1 MPIFVLLQ
9 IPRHMCGIAGY
20 ISLNNK
26 FTGQQLKEAAAVMA
40 HRGPD
45 ADGFYFSPGN
55 KIGFAHRRLS
65 ILDLST
71 AANQPMFSA
80 DGRYCIVFN
89 GEVYNFNEL
98 KQQLKD
104 KGASLK
110 TTSDTEVILELF
122 AQTGPSCLATMNGM
136 FAFAIYDKEENKVTV
151 CRDHVGIKPLF
162 YYADEQNLV
171 FASELKVIRTL
182 VDDQLSVCEKAM
194 PYFLHLGF
202 IPEPLTIYNN
212 TYKFPAAH
220 YAEIDLNGNSLAA
233 VSPKPFWQLDS
244 KIEATVVSDETIA
257 KKQLHELLYDS
268 VKKQLISDVPIG
280 TFLSGGIDSSLVTA
294 IAAAVNGSDRIK
306 TFSIAIDDGKYNES
320 EFAQQVAGHLQ
331 TDHHEFAVKEK
342 EVMELVDKLIPAYD
356 EPFADSSAFP
366 TMMVSRLAR
375 KHVTVALSGDG
386 GDELFHGYGMYQWAK
401 RLSNPLTPFTK
412 APLYAASKLMGDKYQ
427 RAGNLYD
434 FADSANIITHVFSQ
448 EQYYFKENELS
459 SLLVNT
465 NFDFTAINEQS
476 STARK
481 LSPAEKQSLWDFDHY
496 LKDDLL
502 VKVDRASMQYSLESR
517 VPLLDYRLVEFAY
530 NLSPELKIKN
540 GTMKYLLKEV
550 LYDHVPKKI
559 FDRPKWGFSI
569 PLNKWLHTDLKYLVD
584 RYTLQQVIEKH
595 NMVNYT
601 AVKKLKEQYQGGKK
615 HLFNRLWLIIVLHWW
630 LEENL

>member
-1 MPIFVLLQ
+1 
-9 IPRHMCGIAGY
+9 MCGIAGY
-20 ISLNNK
+20 ISLQNK
-26 FTGQQLKEAAAVMA
+26 FTQQQLKDAAAVMQ

-45 ADGFYFSPGN
+45 ADGFYFSTGN
-55 KIGFAHRRLS
+55 KVGFAHRRLS

-71 AANQPMFSA
+71 AANQPMLSA

-122 AQTGPSCLATMNGM
+122 AQEGPACFARMNGM
-136 FAFAIYDKEENKVTV
+136 FAFAIYDKRENKVTL

-162 YYADEQNLV
+162 YYVAEDSFV
-171 FASELKVIRTL
+171 FASELKVIRS
-182 VDDQLSVCEKAM
+182 VIGDQLPVNSEAI

-202 IPEPLTIYNN
+202 IPEPMTIYKN
-212 TYKFPAAH
+212 TYKFPSAH
-220 YAEIDLNGNSLAA
+220 YAEIDVNTNSIAA
-233 VSPKPFWQLDS
+233 ITPKPFWKLED
-244 KIEATVVSDETIA
+244 KISSRVVNDEGIA

-268 VKKQLISDVPIG
+268 VKKQLVSDVPIG
-280 TFLSGGIDSSLVTA
+280 TFLSGGVDSSLVTA
-294 IAAAVNGSDRIK
+294 IAANVNGNDKIK
-306 TFSIAIDDGKYNES
+306 TFSIAIDDGKYNEAK
-320 EFAQQVAGHLQ
+320 FARQVADHLK

-342 EVMELVDKLIPAYD
+342 EVMELVDKLVPAYD

-401 RLSNPLTPFTK
+401 RLNNPLTAVAKT
-412 APLYAASKLMGDKYQ
+412 PLYAASKLMGNKYQ

-434 FADSANIITHVFSQ
+434 YADASNITTHVFSQ

-459 SLLVNT
+459 SFLVNN
-465 NFDFTAINEQS
+465 NFDLSGINKQPRLARELSAAERQS
-476 STARK
+476 F
-481 LSPAEKQSLWDFDHY
+481 WDFNHY

-530 NLSPELKIKN
+530 NVSAGLKIKD
-540 GTMKYLLKEV
+540 GTMKYLLKQV
-550 LYDHVPKKI
+550 LYGHVPKEI
-559 FDRPKWGFSI
+559 FDRPKWGFTI
-569 PLNKWLHTDLKYLVD
+569 PLGKWLNTDLKYLLD
-584 RYTLQQVIEKH
+584 KYTSQTVIEKY
-595 NMVNYT
+595 NVVNYE
-601 AVKKLKEQYQGGKK
+601 AVKKLRQQYQNGKDY
-615 HLFNRLWLIIVLHWW
+615 LYNRLWLIIVLHWW
-630 LEENL
+630 LEENHN

>member
-1 MPIFVLLQ
+1 
-9 IPRHMCGIAGY
+9 MCGIAGY
-20 ISLNNK
+20 ISLTNQ
-26 FTGQQLKEAAAVMA
+26 FTPQQLKDATAVMQ

-45 ADGFYFSPGN
+45 ADGFYFSNDN

-65 ILDLST
+65 ILDLSN
-71 AANQPMFSA
+71 AANQPMISA

-122 AQTGPSCLATMNGM
+122 AQQGTASFALLNGM
-136 FAFAIYDKEENKVTV
+136 FAFAIHDKQENKIILS
-151 CRDHVGIKPLF
+151 RDHVGIKPLF
-162 YYADEQNLV
+162 YYVNENNFV
-171 FASELKVIRTL
+171 FASELKVIKKIMGDR
-182 VDDQLSVCEKAM
+182 LSVCGRSI

-212 TYKFPAAH
+212 TYKFPSAH
-220 YAEIDLNGNSLAA
+220 YTEIDLNAGSISI
-233 VSPKPFWQLDS
+233 SPKSFWRLAN
-244 KIEATVVSDETIA
+244 KISEDVISDESIA
-257 KKQLHELLYDS
+257 KNQLNDLLYDS

-294 IAAAVNGSDRIK
+294 IAAKVSGSDKIK
-306 TFSIAIDDGKYNES
+306 SFSIAIDDGKYNES
-320 EFAQQVAGHLQ
+320 KFAKQVAAHLK

-386 GDELFHGYGMYQWAK
+386 GDELFHGYGMYQWAT
-401 RLSNPLTPFTK
+401 RLSKPLAAIAKTS
-412 APLYAASKLMGDKYQ
+412 LYAASKLMGNKYQ

-434 FADSANIITHVFSQ
+434 YDESKNITTHIFSQ
-448 EQYYFKENELS
+448 EQYYFKENELAALLTNS
-459 SLLVNT
+459 S
-465 NFDFTAINEQS
+465 FDFTSINEQPQLN
-476 STARK
+476 RK
-481 LSPAEKQSLWDFDHY
+481 LSAAERQSFWDFNHY

-530 NLSPELKIKN
+530 NISPALKIKD
-540 GTMKYLLKEV
+540 GVMKYLLKEV
-550 LYDHVPKKI
+550 LYTHVPKEI
-559 FDRPKWGFSI
+559 FDRPKWGFAI
-569 PLNKWLHTDLKYLVD
+569 PLVKWLNADLKYLVD
-584 RYTLQQVIEKH
+584 KYASLAVIEKY
-595 NMVNYT
+595 NVVNYDI
-601 AVKKLKEQYQGGKK
+601 VKKLKEEYHSGKDY
-615 HLFNRLWLIIVLHWW
+615 LFNRLWLIVVLHWW
-630 LEENL
+630 LEENNTPSMIE

>member
-1 MPIFVLLQ
+1 
-9 IPRHMCGIAGY
+9 MCGIAGF
-20 ISLNNK
+20 ISLNNQ
-26 FTGQQLKEAAAVMA
+26 FTQQQLKNAAAVMQ

-45 ADGFYFSPGN
+45 ADGFYFSAN
-55 KIGFAHRRLS
+55 NTVGFAHRRLS

-71 AANQPMFSA
+71 AANQPMLSA

-98 KQQLKD
+98 KNQLAD

-122 AQTGPSCLATMNGM
+122 AQKGPSCFATMNGM
-136 FAFAIYDKEENKVTV
+136 FAFAIYDTKENSVTL

-162 YYADEQNLV
+162 YYADDSSLI
-171 FASELKVIRTL
+171 FASEIKVIKKIIGDR
-182 VDDQLSVCEKAM
+182 LSVNGNAI
-194 PYFLHLGF
+194 PYFLHVGF
-202 IPEPLTIYNN
+202 IPEPLTIYNC
-212 TYKFPAAH
+212 TFKFPAAH
-220 YAEIDLNGNSLAA
+220 YAEINLNANSIAAISPTAFWKLEDKITGTVLADEA
-233 VSPKPFWQLDS
+233 V
-244 KIEATVVSDETIA
+244 A
-257 KKQLHELLYDS
+257 KKQLNELLYDA
-268 VKKQLISDVPIG
+268 VEKQLISDVPIG

-294 IAAAVNGSDRIK
+294 IAAKVSGSDKIK

-320 EFAQQVAGHLQ
+320 KFARQVAGHLK

-401 RLSNPLTPFTK
+401 RLANPLTPLTK
-412 APLYAASKLMGDKYQ
+412 VPLYAVSKLMGNKYQ

-434 FADSANIITHVFSQ
+434 YANNAHLTTHIFSQ
-448 EQYYFKENELS
+448 EQYYFKEQELQ

-465 NFDFTAINEQS
+465 AFDFSAINSQPS
-476 STARK
+476 LSRK
-481 LSPAEKQSLWDFDHY
+481 LSAAEKQSLWDFDHY

-530 NLSPELKIKN
+530 NLSPGLKIKD

-550 LYDHVPKKI
+550 LYDHVPKQI
-559 FDRPKWGFSI
+559 FERPKWGFAI
-569 PLNKWLHTDLKYLVD
+569 PLSKWLKTDLKYLLD
-584 RYTLQQVIEKH
+584 KYTSTAMIEKY
-595 NMVNYT
+595 NVVNDK
-601 AVKKLKEQYQGGKK
+601 AVKKLIAQYQSGKDY
-615 HLFNRLWLIIVLHWW
+615 LYNRIWLIIVLHWW
-630 LEENL
+630 LEENNT

>member
-1 MPIFVLLQ
+1 
-9 IPRHMCGIAGY
+9 MCGIAGY
-20 ISLNNK
+20 ISLNKK
-26 FTGQQLKEAAAVMA
+26 FTQQQLKEAADVMQ

-45 ADGFYFSPGN
+45 ADGFYFSEN
-55 KIGFAHRRLS
+55 NMVGFAHRRLS
-65 ILDLST
+65 ILDLSA

-89 GEVYNFNEL
+89 GEVYNFHEL
-98 KQQLKD
+98 KHQLKD

-122 AQTGPSCLATMNGM
+122 AQKGASCFAIMNGM
-136 FAFAIYDKEENKVTV
+136 FAFAIHDKEKNKVTI

-162 YYADEQNLV
+162 YYADENNFV
-171 FASELKVIRTL
+171 FASELKVIRS
-182 VDDQLSVCEKAM
+182 VMGDKLSVCGEAI

-212 TYKFPAAH
+212 TYKFPSAH
-220 YAEIDLNGNSLAA
+220 YAEIDLNSNSIS
-233 VSPKPFWQLDS
+233 VSPKPFWKLAD
-244 KIEATVVSDETIA
+244 KISTDVINDEPSA
-257 KKQLHELLYDS
+257 KKQLTDLLYDS

-294 IAAAVNGSDRIK
+294 IASKVNGSDKIK

-320 EFAQQVAGHLQ
+320 KFAKQVAAHLR

-342 EVMELVDKLIPAYD
+342 EVMELINKLIPAYD

-401 RLSNPLTPFTK
+401 RLSGPLTPLTK
-412 APLYAASKLMGDKYQ
+412 APLYAASKLMGNKYR

-434 FADSANIITHVFSQ
+434 YDDNIITHIFSQ

-459 SLLVNT
+459 DLLVNKS
-465 NFDFTAINEQS
+465 FDFSSINGQNLLS
-476 STARK
+476 RK
-481 LSPAEKQSLWDFDHY
+481 LSAAERQSLWDFNHY

-530 NLSPELKIKN
+530 NLSSDLKIKD

-550 LYDHVPKKI
+550 LYDHVPKEI
-559 FDRPKWGFSI
+559 FDRPKWGFAI
-569 PLNKWLHTDLKYLVD
+569 PLGKWLNTDLKYLLEK
-584 RYTLQQVIEKH
+584 YTSKAVIEKY
-595 NMVNYT
+595 NAVNYG
-601 AVKKLKEQYQGGKK
+601 AVEKLKRQYQNGKDY
-615 HLFNRLWLIIVLHWW
+615 LYNRLWLITVLHWW
-630 LEENL
+630 LEENSN

>member
-1 MPIFVLLQ
+1 
-9 IPRHMCGIAGY
+9 MCGIAGY
-20 ISLNNK
+20 ISLNNSIQPNQL
-26 FTGQQLKEAAAVMA
+26 QQAAAVMQ

-45 ADGFYFSPGN
+45 AEGFYFSNDN
-55 KIGFAHRRLS
+55 KPDSCRVGLAHRRLS
-65 ILDLST
+65 VLDLST

-98 KQQLKD
+98 KLQLND

-122 AQTGPSCLATMNGM
+122 AQRGPSCFKDMNGM
-136 FAFAIYDKEENKVTV
+136 FAFAIYDKQENIVTL

-162 YYADEQNLV
+162 YYADDTNLV
-171 FASELKVIRTL
+171 FASELKVIMNLMKDKL
-182 VDDQLSVCEKAM
+182 VINKTAI

-212 TYKFPAAH
+212 TYKFPSAH
-220 YAEIDLNGNSLAA
+220 YVQLKLNSGSFKNLSTEIKSFWKLADA
-233 VSPKPFWQLDS
+233 IQP
-244 KIEATVVSDETIA
+244 ATISDEPSA
-257 KKQLHELLYDS
+257 KKKLNELLLDA
-268 VKKQLISDVPIG
+268 VQKQLISDVPIG

-294 IAAAVNGSDRIK
+294 IAAKVSGSDKIK

-320 EFAQQVAGHLQ
+320 KFARRVAEHLQ

-401 RLSNPLTPFTK
+401 RLANPMMPLAK
-412 APLYAASKLMGDKYQ
+412 EPLYSASRLMGNKYQ
-427 RAGNLYD
+427 RAGNVYD
-434 FADSANIITHVFSQ
+434 YSKKENITTHIFSQ
-448 EQYYFKENELS
+448 EQYYFKEQELQ
-459 SLLVNT
+459 SLLANPDF
-465 NFDFTAINEQS
+465 NFEEINKQPQLK
-476 STARK
+476 RK
-481 LSPAEKQSLWDFDHY
+481 LSAVESQSFWDFNHY

-517 VPLLDYRLVEFAY
+517 VPLLDYRLAEFAY
-530 NLSPELKIKN
+530 NVDAGLKIKN

-550 LYDHVPKKI
+550 LYDYVPRQI
-559 FDRPKWGFSI
+559 FDRPKWGFTI
-569 PLNKWLHTDLKYLVD
+569 PLGKWLKTDLKYLLD
-584 RYTLQQVIEKH
+584 KYTSEEIISKYNVVSFSFIQ
-595 NMVNYT
+595 
-601 AVKKLKEQYQGGKK
+601 KLKEQYNGGKDY
-615 HLFNRLWLIIVLHWW
+615 LYNRLWLIIVLHWW
-630 LEENL
+630 LEEN

>member
-1 MPIFVLLQ
+1 
-9 IPRHMCGIAGY
+9 MCGIAGY
-20 ISLNNK
+20 ISLSNQ
-26 FTGQQLKEAAAVMA
+26 FSQQQLKDAAAVMQ

-55 KIGFAHRRLS
+55 TVGFAHRRLS

-71 AANQPMFSA
+71 AANQPMLSA

-98 KQQLKD
+98 KQQLQD

-122 AQTGPSCLATMNGM
+122 AQKGPSCFAMLNGM
-136 FAFAIYDKEENKVTV
+136 FAFAVYDTKENKVTL

-162 YYADEQNLV
+162 YYADDNDFV
-171 FASELKVIRTL
+171 FASELKVIRKMMGDRL
-182 VDDQLSVCEKAM
+182 QVNKKAI

-212 TYKFPAAH
+212 THKFPSAH
-220 YAEIDLNGNSLAA
+220 YAEINLNGNSLGPL
-233 VSPKPFWQLDS
+233 SPAPFWKLTD
-244 KIEATVVSDETIA
+244 KISGTVASNQDLA
-257 KKQLHELLYDS
+257 KKELTGLLYDS
-268 VKKQLISDVPIG
+268 VQKQLISDVPIG
-280 TFLSGGIDSSLVTA
+280 TFLSGGIDSSIVTA
-294 IAAAVNGSDRIK
+294 IAAKVSGSDKIK

-320 EFAQQVAGHLQ
+320 KFARQVAEYVQ

-342 EVMELVDKLIPAYD
+342 EVMELVDTLIPAYD

-401 RLSNPLTPFTK
+401 RLANPFT
-412 APLYAASKLMGDKYQ
+412 PLAKTALYTSSKLMGNKYQ

-434 FADSANIITHVFSQ
+434 YADSDHITTHIFSQ
-448 EQYYFKENELS
+448 EQYYFKENELA

-465 NFDFTAINEQS
+465 SFDFGEINKPAAA
-476 STARK
+476 ARK
-481 LSPAEKQSLWDFDHY
+481 LSAAEQQSLWDFDHY

-530 NLSPELKIKN
+530 NVSPALKIKE
-540 GTMKYLLKEV
+540 GAMKYLLKEV
-550 LYDHVPKKI
+550 LYDHVPKEI
-559 FDRPKWGFSI
+559 FNRPKWGFAI
-569 PLNKWLHTDLKYLVD
+569 PLGKWLNTDLKYLLD
-584 RYTLQQVIEKH
+584 NYTSKETIEKY
-595 NMVNYT
+595 NVVKYEV
-601 AVKKLKEQYQGGKK
+601 VKKLKEQYQNGKDY
-615 HLFNRLWLIIVLHWW
+615 LYNRLWLIIVLHWW
-630 LEENL
+630 LEENNN

>member
-1 MPIFVLLQ
+1 
-9 IPRHMCGIAGY
+9 MCGIAGY
-20 ISLNNK
+20 ISINNS
-26 FTGQQLKEAAAVMA
+26 FTQQQLKEAAAVMQ

-45 ADGFYFSPGN
+45 ADGFYFSAGN
-55 KIGFAHRRLS
+55 KVGFAHRRLS
-65 ILDLST
+65 ILDLSN
-71 AANQPMFSA
+71 AANQPMTSA
-80 DGRYCIVFN
+80 NGRYCIVFN

-98 KQQLKD
+98 KQLLQD

-122 AQTGPSCLATMNGM
+122 AQQGPSCFAALNGM
-136 FAFAIYDKEENKVTV
+136 FAFAIHDMEQNKLTI

-162 YYADEQNLV
+162 YYAGEKAFV
-171 FASELKVIRTL
+171 FASELKVIKKMMGE
-182 VDDQLSVCEKAM
+182 QLSVCEKAV

-220 YAEIDLNGNSLAA
+220 YAEINLNGSSITGI
-233 VSPKPFWQLDS
+233 SPIPFWSLQH
-244 KIEATVVSDETIA
+244 KIQANVLSNETIA
-257 KKQLHELLYDS
+257 KKQLSDLLYDS
-268 VKKQLISDVPIG
+268 VEKQLVSDVPIG

-294 IAAAVNGSDRIK
+294 IASKVNGSDKIK

-320 EFAQQVAGHLQ
+320 KFARQVATHLQ

-342 EVMELVDKLIPAYD
+342 EVMELVDKLLPAYD

-366 TMMVSRLAR
+366 TMLVSRLAR

-386 GDELFHGYGMYQWAK
+386 GDELFHGYGMYQWAE
-401 RLSNPLTPFTK
+401 RLSNPLTRLAK
-412 APLYAASKLMGDKYQ
+412 APLYAASKLMGNKYQ

-434 FADSANIITHVFSQ
+434 YADSQHIITHIFSQ

-465 NFDFTAINEQS
+465 AYNFTDINKQAA
-476 STARK
+476 TARK

-517 VPLLDYRLVEFAY
+517 VPLLDYRLVEFAF
-530 NLSPELKIKN
+530 NLSPELKIKD

-550 LYDHVPKKI
+550 LYDHVPKEI
-559 FDRPKWGFSI
+559 FNRPKWGFSI
-569 PLNKWLHTDLKYLVD
+569 PLAKWLQTDLKYLLD
-584 RYTLQQVIEKH
+584 SYTSKAVIEKY
-595 NMVNYT
+595 NLVNYA
-601 AVKKLKEQYQGGKK
+601 AVKKLRDQYQSGM
-615 HLFNRLWLIIVLHWW
+615 HYLYNRLWLIIVLHWW
-630 LEENL
+630 LETQCDRPGQTGK

>member
-1 MPIFVLLQ
+1 
-9 IPRHMCGIAGY
+9 MCGIAGY
-20 ISLNNK
+20 ISLKNQI
-26 FTGQQLKEAAAVMA
+26 TQQQLKDAAAVMQ

-45 ADGFYFSPGN
+45 AEGFYFSPDN
-55 KIGFAHRRLS
+55 KVGFAHRRLS
-65 ILDLST
+65 ILDLS
-71 AANQPMFSA
+71 ASANQPMLSA

-110 TTSDTEVILELF
+110 TTSDTEVILELYAQQGPACF
-122 AQTGPSCLATMNGM
+122 AIMNGM
-136 FAFAIYDKEENKVTV
+136 FAFAIYDTVENKIIL

-162 YYADEQNLV
+162 YYLDDDVFV
-171 FASELKVIRTL
+171 FASELKVIRK
-182 VDDQLSVCEKAM
+182 VIGDKLSVCREAI

-202 IPEPLTIYNN
+202 IPEPLTIYIN
-212 TYKFPAAH
+212 TYKFPSAH
-220 YAEIDLNGNSLAA
+220 YAEIDFNSNLIAA
-233 VSPKPFWQLDS
+233 LSPKPFWKLED
-244 KIEATVVSDETIA
+244 KIAGTGLSNEASA
-257 KKQLHELLYDS
+257 KKELNDLLYDS

-294 IAAAVNGSDRIK
+294 IASKVNGSDKIK

-320 EFAQQVAGHLQ
+320 KFATQVAEHLQ

-375 KHVTVALSGDG
+375 QHVTVALSGDG

-401 RLSNPLTPFTK
+401 RLANPLTPLTK
-412 APLYAASKLMGDKYQ
+412 TALYAASKLMGNKYQ

-434 FADSANIITHVFSQ
+434 YADSDNIVTHIFSQ
-448 EQYYFKENELS
+448 EQYYFKENELT
-459 SLLVNT
+459 SLLINT
-465 NFDFTAINEQS
+465 NFDFTAINEQPS
-476 STARK
+476 VARK
-481 LSPAEKQSLWDFDHY
+481 LSAAERQSLWDFNHY

-530 NLSPELKIKN
+530 NLSPGLKIKD
-540 GTMKYLLKEV
+540 GIMKYLLKEV
-550 LYDHVPKKI
+550 LYDHVPKEI
-559 FDRPKWGFSI
+559 FDRPKWGFAI
-569 PLNKWLHTDLKYLVD
+569 PLGKWLHTDLKYLLD
-584 RYTLQQVIEKH
+584 KYTSQSIIEQY
-595 NMVNYT
+595 NVVNYE
-601 AVKKLKEQYQGGKK
+601 AVKKLKEQYQNGKDY
-615 HLFNRLWLIIVLHWW
+615 LYNRLWLIIVLHWW
-630 LEENL
+630 LEENNN